1 MEMKQNELVKQ
12 ELHDEEFNF
21 EDFDFDSMEEL
32 LNQDIEE
39 LSTDLEFLVEEKE
52 KIGSPENLGK
62 VIKDVIWEQF
72 QNQIAVT
79 AGEDFIKENNGLH
92 LDLRK
97 EAHIQTTENFAKGK
111 IATHNTGIDYQKRYD
126 DWQSNFMKDENGNI
140 VTHKTRTGKEE
151 ATLVKGARK
160 LFDKGR
166 PKGSVERHTDM
177 DHTIS
182 AAEIIR
188 DPAANAHLTKDEQ
201 IAFANSD
208 KNLNEMPSNWNRS
221 KGDSAMN
228 DWLDNSN
235 ANGQK
240 PDEIFDMS
248 PDDKAKLR
256 QKDIEAREEK
266 ERQIK
271 EGERK
276 SVEAGKKSQKE
287 ESFRIG
293 KSALRAVVM
302 QLLTELI
309 KEIIAKLVK
318 WFKSTKKA
326 LSTLVDSLKEA
337 IHSFI
342 GNLQQH
348 FVNAGNT
355 LFTTIATAIVGPII
369 GTLKKAWMMLKQGW
383 SSLKN
388 AIQYIKDPTNKDK
401 PMGILMM
408 EAGKIIIAGMT
419 GVGALLLGEVVEKGL
434 MSISGFAVEIP
445 LLGSLANILGIFFG
459 AVASGIVGA
468 IAINF
473 IEKRIEKSLKRENL
487 NQTIEKQSEILQKQK
502 VQIALAEKKL
512 DYTKEKIFDEI
523 DARHREANDVTR
535 EILDAIFT
543 PVAKT
548 EYDLDEMQA
557 DLESLL

>member
-1 MEMKQNELVKQ
+1 MKQNELTNQ
-12 ELHDEEFNF
+12 ELLDEEFNI
-21 EDFDFDSMEEL
+21 EDFDFDLMEEL
-32 LNQDIEE
+32 LDQDIEG
-39 LSTDLEFLVEEKE
+39 LSADLKFLVEEKE

-111 IATHNTGIDYQKRYD
+111 IATHNTEIDYQKRYD

-188 DPAANAHLTKDEQ
+188 DPVANAHLTKDEQ

-287 ESFRIG
+287 EAFRIG

-318 WFKSTKKA
+318 WFKSTKKV

-342 GNLQQH
+342 GNLQQN
-348 FVNAGNT
+348 FINAGNT

-388 AIQYIKDPTNKDK
+388 AIQYIKNPTNKDK

-408 EAGKIIIAGMT
+408 EAGKIIISGMT

-445 LLGSLANILGIFFG
+445 LLGSLANILGMFFG
-459 AVASGIVGA
+459 AVVAGIIGA

-487 NQTIEKQSEILQKQK
+487 NQTIEKQNEILQKQE

-512 DYTKEKIFDEI
+512 DHTKEKALDEI
-523 DARHREANDVTR
+523 DARHREANDITR
-535 EILDAIFT
+535 EILGEIFT
-543 PVAKT
+543 PVVKT
-548 EYDLDEMQA
+548 EYDFDEMQA

>member
-21 EDFDFDSMEEL
+21 EDFDFDSMEDL
-32 LNQDIEE
+32 LNQNIEN

-287 ESFRIG
+287 EVFRIG

-318 WFKSTKKA
+318 WFKSTKKV

-342 GNLQQH
+342 GNLQQN
-348 FVNAGNT
+348 FINAGNT

-408 EAGKIIIAGMT
+408 EAGKIIISGMT

-445 LLGSLANILGIFFG
+445 LLGSLANILGMFFG
-459 AVASGIVGA
+459 AVVAGIIGA

-535 EILDAIFT
+535 EILDEIFT

>member
-21 EDFDFDSMEEL
+21 EDFDFDSMEDL
-32 LNQDIEE
+32 LNQDIEN

-166 PKGSVERHTDM
+166 PKGSVERNTDM

-287 ESFRIG
+287 EAFRIG

-318 WFKSTKKA
+318 WFKSTKKV

-337 IHSFI
+337 IRSFI

-369 GTLKKAWMMLKQGW
+369 GTLKKVWMMLKQGW
-383 SSLKN
+383 SSIKN
-388 AIQYIKDPTNKDK
+388 AIQYIKDPANKDK

-434 MSISGFAVEIP
+434 MGIPGFAVEIP

-473 IEKRIEKSLKRENL
+473 IEKRIEKSLKREKL
-487 NQTIEKQSEILQKQK
+487 NQTIEKQNEILQKQE

-512 DYTKEKIFDEI
+512 DHTKEKALDEI

-535 EILDAIFT
+535 EILDEIFT
-543 PVAKT
+543 PVVKT
-548 EYDLDEMQA
+548 EYDFDEMQA

>member
-287 ESFRIG
+287 EAFRIG

>member
-1 MEMKQNELVKQ
+1 MEMKQNELTNQ
-12 ELHDEEFNF
+12 ELLDEEFNI
-21 EDFDFDSMEEL
+21 EDFDFDLMEEL
-32 LNQDIEE
+32 LDQDIEG
-39 LSTDLEFLVEEKE
+39 LSADLKFLVEEKE

-111 IATHNTGIDYQKRYD
+111 IATHNTEIDYQKRYD

-188 DPAANAHLTKDEQ
+188 DPVANAHLTKDEQ

-287 ESFRIG
+287 EAFRIG

-318 WFKSTKKA
+318 WFKSTKKV

-342 GNLQQH
+342 GNLQQN
-348 FVNAGNT
+348 FINAGNT

-388 AIQYIKDPTNKDK
+388 AIQYIKNPTNKDK

-408 EAGKIIIAGMT
+408 EAGKIIISGMT

-445 LLGSLANILGIFFG
+445 LLGSLANILGMFFG
-459 AVASGIVGA
+459 AVVAGIIGA

-487 NQTIEKQSEILQKQK
+487 NQTIEKQNEILQKQE

-512 DYTKEKIFDEI
+512 DHTKEKALDEI
-523 DARHREANDVTR
+523 DARHREANDITR
-535 EILDAIFT
+535 EILGEIFT
-543 PVAKT
+543 PVVKT
-548 EYDLDEMQA
+548 EYDFDEMQA

>member
-21 EDFDFDSMEEL
+21 EDFDFDSMEDL
-32 LNQDIEE
+32 LNQDIEN

-287 ESFRIG
+287 EVFRIG

-318 WFKSTKKA
+318 WFKSTKKV

-342 GNLQQH
+342 GNLQQN
-348 FVNAGNT
+348 FINAGNT

-408 EAGKIIIAGMT
+408 EAGKIIISGMT

-445 LLGSLANILGIFFG
+445 LLGSLANILGMFFG
-459 AVASGIVGA
+459 AVVAGIIGA

-535 EILDAIFT
+535 EILDEIFT

>member
-1 MEMKQNELVKQ
+1 MKQNELTNQ
-12 ELHDEEFNF
+12 ELLDEEFNI
-21 EDFDFDSMEEL
+21 EDFDFDLMEEL
-32 LNQDIEE
+32 LDQDIEG
-39 LSTDLEFLVEEKE
+39 LSADLKFLVEEKE

-111 IATHNTGIDYQKRYD
+111 IATHNTEIDYQKRYD

-188 DPAANAHLTKDEQ
+188 DPVANAHLTKDEQ

-287 ESFRIG
+287 EAFRIG

-318 WFKSTKKA
+318 WFKSTKKV

-342 GNLQQH
+342 GNLQQN
-348 FVNAGNT
+348 FINAGNT

-388 AIQYIKDPTNKDK
+388 AIQYIKNPTNKDK

-408 EAGKIIIAGMT
+408 EAGKIIISGMT

-445 LLGSLANILGIFFG
+445 LLGSLANILGMFFG
-459 AVASGIVGA
+459 AVVAGIIGA

-487 NQTIEKQSEILQKQK
+487 NQTIEKQNEIVQKQK

-535 EILDAIFT
+535 EILDEIFT
-543 PVAKT
+543 PVAKA

>member
-1 MEMKQNELVKQ
+1 MEMKQNELTNQ
-12 ELHDEEFNF
+12 ELLDEEFNI
-21 EDFDFDSMEEL
+21 EDFDFDLMEEL
-32 LNQDIEE
+32 LDQDIEG
-39 LSTDLEFLVEEKE
+39 LSADLKFLVEEKE

-111 IATHNTGIDYQKRYD
+111 IATHNTEIDYQKRYD

-188 DPAANAHLTKDEQ
+188 DPVANAHLTKDEQ

-287 ESFRIG
+287 EAFRIG

-318 WFKSTKKA
+318 WFKSTKKV

-342 GNLQQH
+342 GNLQQN
-348 FVNAGNT
+348 FINAGNT

-388 AIQYIKDPTNKDK
+388 AIQYIKNPTNKDK

-408 EAGKIIIAGMT
+408 EAGKIIISGMT

-445 LLGSLANILGIFFG
+445 LLGSLANILGMFFG
-459 AVASGIVGA
+459 AVVAGIIGA

-487 NQTIEKQSEILQKQK
+487 NQTIEKQNEIVQKQK

-535 EILDAIFT
+535 EILDEIFT
-543 PVAKT
+543 PVAKA

>member
-287 ESFRIG
+287 EAFRIG

-401 PMGILMM
+401 PMGILIM

-445 LLGSLANILGIFFG
+445 LLGSLANILGMFFG
-459 AVASGIVGA
+459 AVVAGIIGA

-523 DARHREANDVTR
+523 DARHREANDITR
-535 EILDAIFT
+535 EILGEIFT
-543 PVAKT
+543 PMAKT